1 MKRLL
6 SSISVGITT
15 ALVFIAVYNYLLHPE
30 IAYFRNADNIS
41 TKWENNLRA
50 NGKPCYILGGG
61 SEIRSSL
68 SPAIMLEKYNIRAI
82 NAASAAGS
90 GLIVNN
96 AIALN
101 HVQKGDTLVLSIIS
115 ANENN
120 IIARENGIKLTVQL
134 FGTSAYTRGGIPI
147 THDTIS
153 CILSSD
159 AFSIFM
165 SSARRLTR
173 GYGYVYEKEATLH
186 ADGWM
191 EIHRR
196 GMENVD
202 VPHFIAQDKLPGDA
216 CIELLTRTQ
225 KTCREIGAQ
234 FIVMLPAGFNNEY
247 ETARRLLQALHITRM
262 GIPVLRDERLGRMQ
276 ERAKLAD
283 TYYHMNAEGTRE
295 NSCIIA
301 KLLKEKSYWSEEEL
315 VKRLRALGLADD
327 GTPLP

>member
-6 SSISVGITT
+6 FSISVGIIA
-15 ALVFIAVYNYLLHPE
+15 ALVFIAVYNYIFHPE

-41 TKWENNLRA
+41 TKWENNLRS
-50 NGKPCYILGGG
+50 NGEPCYILGGG

-68 SPAIMLEKYNIRAI
+68 SPAIMLKEYNLHAV
-82 NAASAAGS
+82 NAASAAGF
-90 GLIVNN
+90 GLVVNT

-101 HVQKGDTLVLSIIS
+101 HIQKGDTLVLSIIS
-115 ANENN
+115 ASDRNTM
-120 IIARENGIKLTVQL
+120 ATENGVKLAVQL
-134 FGTSAYTRGGIPI
+134 SGLSAYTRSGITPAY
-147 THDTIS
+147 DTIS
-153 CILSSD
+153 SLFASD
-159 AFSIFM
+159 IHSVIVTI
-165 SSARRLTR
+165 ARKLTR
-173 GYGYVYEKEATLH
+173 GYSFAYEKEATIH

-196 GMENVD
+196 GMENAAI
-202 VPHFIAQDKLPGDA
+202 PHLIAQDKLPGPA